1 MLDYYE
7 RDRIDYSSDSLFF
20 NIAVKVSKL
29 SEMAGQKYAA
39 GLLQVGKEKE
49 RDCNE
54 VYPRLPPL
62 GR

>member
-29 SEMAGQKYAA
+29 SKMSGQKCAA
-39 GLLQVGKEKE
+39 GCLQVGKEKE

-54 VYPRLPPL
+54 VYPRLGPV

>member
-7 RDRIDYSSDSLFF
+7 RNRIDYSSDSLFF
-20 NIAVKVSKL
+20 NIAVKVRKL
-29 SEMAGQKYAA
+29 SKMAGHYAA
-39 GLLQVGKEKE
+39 GCLQVGKEKE

-54 VYPRLPPL
+54 VYPRLGPV